1 MPTKVHL
8 VKAMVFPVVM
18 YGCESW
24 AIKKTECRR
33 IEASELGCWRKLLG
47 VPWTVRRSNKSIV
60 KEISPE
66 YSLEGTDVEAET
78 PMLWPSDAKNWLL
91 EKHLD
96 AGKDWG
102 RRRRGWQR
110 MRWFCLFVVHVSG
123 LWHFLS
129 PLPGLCLHQ
138 MAAWSASSLPSDL
151 CSDVI
156 QSVRSSLLTTCIIIN
171 PPRLPLPSSLPC
183 FIFSFLSLSLPICVG
198 T

>member
-47 VPWTVRRSNKSIV
+47 VPWTVRRSNKSIL

-78 PMLWPSDAKNWLL
+78 PML
-91 EKHLD
+91 
-96 AGKDWG
+96 
-102 RRRRGWQR
+102 
-110 MRWFCLFVVHVSG
+110 
-123 LWHFLS
+123 
-129 PLPGLCLHQ
+129 
-138 MAAWSASSLPSDL
+138 
-151 CSDVI
+151 
-156 QSVRSSLLTTCIIIN
+156 
-171 PPRLPLPSSLPC
+171 
-183 FIFSFLSLSLPICVG
+183 
-198 T
+198 